1 MRKTTLESGMMR
13 RNLGVRMLI
22 GHRRIVL
29 LLKAHFTP
37 SPRQTSDEAHG
48 FFSLTAALLELRSLF
63 PFRKSTRIDTAFV
76 SHRVKEFFRQ
86 RATVRARIAS
96 HHDNNDFAHT

>member
-1 MRKTTLESGMMR
+1 
-13 RNLGVRMLI
+13 MLI

-29 LLKAHFTP
+29 LLKAHLTP
-37 SPRQTSDEAHG
+37 SPRRTSDEADLSSA
-48 FFSLTAALLELRSLF
+48 FTAGLLELRSLF

>member
-1 MRKTTLESGMMR
+1 
-13 RNLGVRMLI
+13 MLI
-22 GHRRIVL
+22 GHRPYRPLIESALDTLAAPNERRGARI
-29 LLKAHFTP
+29 
-37 SPRQTSDEAHG
+37 
-48 FFSLTAALLELRSLF
+48 FSLTAALLELRSLF

-96 HHDNNDFAHT
+96 HHDNNDFAYT